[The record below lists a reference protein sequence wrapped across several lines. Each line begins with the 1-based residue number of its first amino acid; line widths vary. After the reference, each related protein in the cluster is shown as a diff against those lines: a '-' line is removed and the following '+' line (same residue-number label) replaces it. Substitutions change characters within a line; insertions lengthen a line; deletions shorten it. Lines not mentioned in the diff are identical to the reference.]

1 MKPVAL
7 LLPLLLLSPIVAAA
21 PVPPLLP
28 VNVRIHDL
36 AVAAATLREFDV
48 EVPRTE
54 KWLAWELSAVA
65 SGSVLSGTL
74 SMSTVDGQPLRDIAL
89 DGLAQTG
96 GLVGIPASA
105 ASRRVRISL
114 RGGAQD
120 MRADLSLLPTR
131 PQLKSGQPVPVFAR
145 RRGSDAF
152 SETLE
157 MRLTKASDVDL
168 RTWGRDAN
176 ARLVVKGP
184 LGNGGFPAAVCEDA
198 GDAWRRCTLP
208 ALDPGLYY
216 VSVEGSGP
224 AVQLL
229 ASWSP
234 TKGP

>member
-1 MKPVAL
+1 MKSIAL
-7 LLPLLLLSPIVAAA
+7 LLPLLLLPPSAVAA

-36 AVAAATLREFDV
+36 NIAAAALREFDV

-65 SGSVLSGTL
+65 SGSVLTGTL
-74 SMSTVDGQPLRDIAL
+74 SMSTADGQPLREIPL

-96 GLVGIPASA
+96 GLVGIPAGA
-105 ASRRVRISL
+105 TSRRVRVSL

-152 SETLE
+152 AETLE
-157 MRLTKASDVDL
+157 MRLTKPSDVDL
-168 RTWGRDAN
+168 RTWGGEAN
-176 ARLVVKGP
+176 AKLVVKGP
-184 LGNGGFPAAVCEDA
+184 VGNGGFPQPVCEDA

-208 ALDPGLYY
+208 ALEAGLYH

-224 AVQLL
+224 AVHLL
-229 ASWSP
+229 GSWSP
-234 TKGP
+234 IEGT